1 MVSVYSNAKIN
12 IGLNILGKYSNGYHK
27 LDMIMLPISLS
38 DRMDIEFKGK
48 KGKLKI
54 KCNIDSIPTNES
66 NIIYKVY
73 NKFYEITRL
82 EKEEIEIYLEKKI
95 PSQAGLGGGS
105 SNGAFFLKELNKYY
119 KHILSEEEMIEL
131 SKNIGA
137 DIPFFIKNTPCRVQG
152 IGEELI
158 EIKNNL
164 QCKIL
169 LIKPN
174 FGVSTKEAYKLYNKL
189 ENPKKADIQT
199 LIESLK
205 NNKLNDI
212 NQYNENVLEQSL
224 LEQNKDI
231 INFREKINCI
241 KKYTFSMSGSGSC
254 YYLLLPN
261 DKNICIKEL
270 KEKIGDCNIYIC
282 NFL

>member
-54 KCNIDSIPTNES
+54 TCNIDSIPTNES

-82 EKEEIEIYLEKKI
+82 EKEKIEIYLEKKI

-119 KHILSEEEMIEL
+119 KCILSEEEMIDL

-152 IGEELI
+152 IGEKLI
-158 EIKNNL
+158 KIKNNL

-189 ENPKKADIQT
+189 ENPKKADIKT

-224 LEQNKDI
+224 LEQNKAI

-261 DKNICIKEL
+261 DKKICIKEL